1 MKISNKIIII
11 TQNSNLSNAVTDFCF
26 KNHFDIETAAELHS
40 LDFIINEMEKTKSTA
55 FLRAALHAFIR
66 KESIPFFIVTDY
78 PVVATSQHDV
88 NVQKIFKTMLIS
100 FMIIAQGSGLTNIKG
115 NFFINVTGG
124 DIKALKDTIIHP
136 EKLIALIKVSDQK
149 VNAIMHHY
157 ADQKAFHSLF
167 YIKPVVYKTNE
178 EILHELSTYVEA
190 IHKRHT
196 LIEKLIEKQ
205 AQVQSKNKD
214 AAKVLVKISK
224 DKIALDREVVIT
236 RDKTY
241 QKYEENH
248 IYVIGDWS
256 NFNSRKVAGKVIT
269 AIKDGFADW
278 KPGIGDQ
285 VCLHLEEAVVDHT
298 TAATLAQIIFNDLKA
313 YSNIKIYCHEPN
325 YKILESAD
333 GFSMIRKLV
342 FIQKA

>member
-1 MKISNKIIII
+1 MVDKSDLTENLGSNNIKNELNSDINDNAIEELLILRQTIEEKNEIIE
-11 TQNSNLSNAVTDFCF
+11 NLKKENEDLKNLSIRLKADFENYKKRVREENKDLIRFSNQRLLQDLLPIIDDFDRAIASIPADKIEDPIF
-26 KNHFDIETAAELHS
+26 KGLTIILTNFHNLLEQKYNLKK
-40 LDFIINEMEKTKSTA
+40 INE
-55 FLRAALHAFIR
+55 LNV
-66 KESIPFFIVTDY
+66 PFD
-78 PVVATSQHDV
+78 P
-88 NVQKIFKTMLIS
+88 L
-100 FMIIAQGSGLTNIKG
+100 
-115 NFFINVTGG
+115 
-124 DIKALKDTIIHP
+124 
-136 EKLIALIKVSDQK
+136 
-149 VNAIMHHY
+149 
-157 ADQKAFHSLF
+157 
-167 YIKPVVYKTNE
+167 
-178 EILHELSTYVEA
+178 LHEAISLVEDPSA
-190 IHKRHT
+190 NGMMVAEVFLPGYKIDERV
-196 LIEKLIEKQ
+196 LR
-205 AQVQSKNKD
+205 

-278 KPGIGDQ
+278 KPGIEDQ